1 MNKKLKST
9 LMNNIMILACLIFG
23 MGSTFAQT
31 ATGEVIGEVVDPGG
45 AAVFGAHVFIDDV
58 FGQRYQAKTDP
69 DGRFRISG
77 IPIGEYALN
86 VRQLGDTMSEI
97 PVDVPRDGFHNCGV
111 IEFEG
116 GIYKLPEIY
125 VNADGLKMVDGN
137 LPVTTMKAA
146 EIQESAVKFDL
157 VELIGS
163 MSSEIQTTAN
173 GELIIRGSRPG
184 DMLYLVDG
192 IKTAEIGGMPSA
204 AIGSLTVY
212 TGGIP
217 AKYGDTL
224 GGVVAMETQSY
235 FDLYRTWKARQLK
248 AGK

>member
-1 MNKKLKST
+1 MK
-9 LMNNIMILACLIFG
+9 NIMILTCLIFG
-23 MGSTFAQT
+23 MGSTFAQN
-31 ATGEVIGEVVDPGG
+31 ATGEVIGEVVDPDGI
-45 AAVFGAHVFIDDV
+45 AVFGAHIFIDDV
-58 FGQRYQAKTDP
+58 FGQRYQANTDP

-77 IPIGEYALN
+77 IPVGEYALN
-86 VRQLGDTMSEI
+86 VRQFSDTMSGI
-97 PVDVPRDGFHNCGV
+97 PVDVPRDGFDNCGV

-116 GIYKLPEIY
+116 GIYKLPVTY
-125 VNADGLKMVDGN
+125 VNADRLKMVDGN

-146 EIQESAVKFDL
+146 EIQESALKFDVSGL
-157 VELIGS
+157 VES
-163 MSSEIQTTAN
+163 MSSEIQKSES

-184 DMLYLVDG
+184 DMLYLIDG
-192 IKTAEIGGMPSA
+192 IKTGQIGAMPSA

-224 GGVVAMETQSY
+224 GGVIAMETQSY

>member
-1 MNKKLKST
+1 
-9 LMNNIMILACLIFG
+9 MILACLVFG
-23 MGSTFAQT
+23 MGSTYAQN
-31 ATGEVIGEVVDPGG
+31 ATGEVLGEVIDPKGEALVD
-45 AAVFGAHVFIDDV
+45 AHVYIDDV
-58 FGQRYQAKTDP
+58 FGQRYQTKTDL

-77 IPIGEYALN
+77 IPVGEYLMN
-86 VRQLGDTMSEI
+86 IQQFGDTVKGI
-97 PVDVPRDGFHNCGV
+97 PVDVPRDGFYNCG
-111 IEFEG
+111 IIKFNG
-116 GIYKLPEIY
+116 EI
-125 VNADGLKMVDGN
+125 VQTMGDVVVVADPGLKLIDGN
-137 LPVTTMKAA
+137 IPVTTMKAA

-163 MSSEIQTTAN
+163 MSSEIQTTED

-184 DMLYLVDG
+184 DLLYLIDG
-192 IKTAEIGGMPSA
+192 IKTAEVGGMPSA

-235 FDLYRTWKARQLK
+235 FDLYRAWKSQQLK
-248 AGK
+248 AGKM